1 VANIKQL
8 RLPKL
13 KEVER
18 IKIIRKL
25 PQPRVSRFRTLK
37 KFELIHRPFDLRFR
51 GRINKWLNRIDDY
64 ENLDIR
70 KVLDR
75 EQYKIIKLY
84 FYPQKPESNWL
95 NQNDILKKI
104 NIRSIKKLKSSL
116 VSSLLLVWTKN
127 K

>member
-1 VANIKQL
+1 MANIKQL